1 MEQRKIVVFLLVLD
15 NFFPVIPLI
24 LYGITLK

>member
-1 MEQRKIVVFLLVLD
+1 MELREIVEFLLVLD

-24 LYGITLK
+24 LYGITFK